1 MMSHL
6 PPILATQQLT
16 TGYYAGKQ
24 AQPISQ
30 NVNLKLQTG
39 KLIALI
45 GINGAGKSTLIR
57 TLSGLQ
63 PALSGEILLHQ
74 EPLSVYSA
82 LDIAQE
88 ISLVLTE
95 KITFSQA
102 TVFDLVALGRQ
113 PYTNWLDQLKESDLE
128 VIEKALKLTETESLK
143 HKKINEL
150 SDGQLQKALIAKALA
165 QDTTLILLDEP
176 TSHLDLSYQVT
187 LLKLMQKLAHHQH
200 KCVLYSTHDI
210 DSAIQMADEMIVL
223 LNDKTIQDA
232 PCNLIEQG
240 VFDDLF
246 HHADL
251 FFDKQKGKFVIK

>member
-1 MMSHL
+1 MNHL
-6 PPILATQQLT
+6 PPILKASHLN
-16 TGYYAGKQ
+16 TGYFAGKQ
-24 AQPISQ
+24 TQCISE
-30 NVNLKLQTG
+30 NVNIKLHQG

-45 GINGAGKSTLIR
+45 GVNGAGKSTLIR

-63 PALSGEILLHQ
+63 PAISGEILLQ
-74 EPLSVYSA
+74 QQSLFDYTA
-82 LDIAQE
+82 LDIARE

-113 PYTNWLDQLKESDLE
+113 PYTNWMDQLQAED
-128 VIEKALKLTETESLK
+128 INAINQALQLTETEELK

-165 QDTTLILLDEP
+165 QDTALILLDEP

-187 LLKLMQKLAHHQH
+187 LLKLMQKLAHIQN
-200 KCVLYSTHDI
+200 KSILYSTHDI
-210 DSAIQMADEMIVL
+210 DSAIQMADEIIIML
-223 LNDKTIQDA
+223 KNKTIQDT

-240 VFDDLF
+240 IFDDLF

-251 FFDKQKGKFVIK
+251 YFDKQKGKFVIK